1 MKLWKR
7 LTALCL
13 SALVCVTL
21 LTACGRPGGIG
32 RRPGISL
39 RLRGRD
45 SRHL

>member
-21 LTACGRPGGIG
+21 LTACGQEGID
-32 RRPGISL
+32 RRPGIPL
-39 RLRGRD
+39 RLRG
-45 SRHL
+45 

>member
-21 LTACGRPGGIG
+21 LTACGR
-32 RRPGISL
+32 RPGISL
-39 RLRGRD
+39 RLRG
-45 SRHL
+45 